1 MRNTVQNTVKQK
13 TVRGVY
19 LFFSAVSVLLSFVFS
34 QSVALRG
41 TAVLLFLFSLLMFLL
56 AEKKRIFGYA
66 AYASFLLV
74 PLWLIAP
81 FAKHAGRFDS
91 LIVMLPVLLAGY
103 PCMLAERDFSDAT
116 LGKILCTA
124 FSVLVSLVAM
134 SCFVFCID
142 AWGDTD
148 RGVGSFFFA
157 LPVLMFGASSFV
169 LFLYR
174 KWTDEN
180 GGCLFTAAEYGA
192 AILSYV
198 WMILYFGIVVGVGKH
213 FLLFLLTGAYFVLCA
228 LSERLFA
235 KVK

>member
-1 MRNTVQNTVKQK
+1 MQNTVKQRA
-13 TVRGVY
+13 VRGVY
-19 LFFSAVSVLLSFVFS
+19 LFFCAVSVLLSFLIS
-34 QSVALRG
+34 QSIALRG
-41 TAVLLFLFSLLMFLL
+41 ITVLLFCFTLAMFVLG
-56 AEKKRIFGYA
+56 AKRLTLSYA
-66 AYASFLLV
+66 AYASFLLI
-74 PLWLIAP
+74 PLSLVAP
-81 FAKHAGRFDS
+81 FTRHEGGFGA
-91 LIVMLPVLLAGY
+91 LIVIAPVLLSGY

-157 LPVLMFGASSFV
+157 LPALMFGASSFV

-180 GGCLFTAAEYGA
+180 RGCLFTAAEYGA

-213 FLLFLLTGAYFVLCA
+213 ALLFVFVAGYYVLCVLA
-228 LSERLFA
+228 ERLFGR
-235 KVK
+235 VK